1 MQVKNLILECMK
13 MDKTLKI
20 ACLGIMF
27 FSLSIP
33 AFSQN
38 RENSDNAMM
47 EKLVIDPNLRYGRL
61 ENGLA
66 YYIRHNEK
74 PKGRA
79 EFYLVQNVGSMQE
92 EDHQRGLAHFL
103 EHMSMNG
110 SKNFPAKNGI
120 QDYIEKIGL
129 KIGDNMNA
137 YTGFDETVYML
148 MNVPIARQGIID
160 SCLLILHDWAAFL
173 SLDDEAIEKE
183 RGVIREEWR
192 TTRTAQMR
200 LWEQQLP
207 VMFPRSRYGKRL
219 PIGILGIIENF
230 PNKELA
236 DYYKRWYRPDLQ
248 AIIVI
253 GDLDVDKTEAKI
265 KSMFS
270 DIPKPANPEVKD
282 LYIVQDN
289 NIPLVSIAKD
299 KEMTNTVLSLYFK
312 HDKLP
317 FSMKGTIADFMTN
330 YSLAVI
336 SIIMRERFAD
346 ILQRPNPPFVAAMA
360 RDGDYS
366 VAKTKGAWNTTAV
379 VKPNEL
385 KTAMRALVAETKR
398 VVQFGFTESEYER
411 AKEIIVKE
419 YESAYNE
426 RNNQENVAYAQ
437 EYIGHFTNLDYIPGI
452 EIEYELIKQ
461 VASLMPLE
469 GINSFVNQILSEF
482 AANKNIVI
490 SLVGPDMDDLVYP
503 TEQELVTMYMEA
515 CMERIVENEEDE
527 ISKVLIPELPTP
539 GKIIAETEEPLFG
552 VTQYTLSNGVRVIV
566 KPTPFKQDEIVMNAI
581 SPGGSTLFKDERD
594 IWNLKLVN
602 RAILLGG
609 LGEFSASDFRK
620 ALAGKKVVCT
630 TGLTP
635 SSEMIAGSAT
645 PSDLK
650 TLLEIIY
657 LQFTGIRKDEEAYAT
672 FKERSIA
679 ELANSDLDPDNMF
692 SDTLKS
698 LAYDNS
704 IRDMRLKAEDMH
716 KTDYNRMIEMYRE
729 RFADASDFIFTFVGN
744 IDKDTIRPLL
754 EQYIATLPAIN
765 RKDEPDETQITK
777 IHRGKVKKHF
787 SRPLETPKS
796 TIGLMYS
803 GEMPYNLKNIA
814 ITQVLNG
821 IFDMLFYDKVRAD
834 ESASYQV
841 WAEVDVLDF
850 PKGRSSIQIYF
861 DTDPLLQDKMIEVV
875 KSELSKIADEGPSA
889 NYLAKSIEMSLV
901 KRQEMVQENDYW
913 LNIISTYYYRNLD
926 AHHTYEEILNSITTD
941 DIRLFTKELLKQG
954 NEIEVV
960 MYPE

>member
-1 MQVKNLILECMK
+1 MK

-20 ACLGIMF
+20 ACLGLMLLC
-27 FSLSIP
+27 LSIP
-33 AFSQN
+33 SFSQN
-38 RENSDNAMM
+38 KENDDNAML
-47 EKLVIDPNLRYGRL
+47 ERLIIDPEIRYGQL
-61 ENGLA
+61 DNGLT
-66 YYIRHNEK
+66 YYIRHNET
-74 PKGRA
+74 PKERA

-103 EHMSMNG
+103 EHMAMNG
-110 SKNFPAKNGI
+110 SKNFPAKRGI
-120 QDYIEKIGL
+120 QDYIENIGL

-148 MNVPIARQGIID
+148 MNVPVTRQGIID
-160 SCLLILHDWAAFL
+160 SCLLILHDWSAFL
-173 SLDDEAIEKE
+173 LLEDEAIEKE

-192 TTRTAQMR
+192 TRRTAQMR

-219 PIGILGIIENF
+219 PIGILDVIENF
-230 PNKELA
+230 QGKELVN
-236 DYYKRWYRPDLQ
+236 YYKKWYRPDLQ
-248 AIIVI
+248 AVIII
-253 GDLDVDKTEAKI
+253 GDLDVDKTEKKI
-265 KSMFS
+265 INMFS
-270 DIPKPANPEVKD
+270 DIPKPDDPEMKD
-282 LYIVQDN
+282 LYVVQDN
-289 NIPLVSIAKD
+289 NMPLISIAKD

-317 FSMKGTIADFMTN
+317 FSLKGTIADFMTN

-346 ILQRPNPPFVAAMA
+346 ILQKPNPPFIAAMA

-366 VAKTKGAWNTTAV
+366 VAKTKGAWNTTAI

-385 KTAMRALVAETKR
+385 KTAMQALVMETKR
-398 VVQFGFTESEYER
+398 VVQFGFTESEYQR

-426 RNNQENVAYAQ
+426 RNNHENVAYAQ
-437 EYIGHFTNLDYIPGI
+437 EYIGHFTNFDYIPGI

-461 VASLMPLE
+461 IAPVMPLD
-469 GINSFVNQILSEF
+469 GINTFVKEALNGYE
-482 AANKNIVI
+482 ARKNIVI
-490 SLVGPDMDDLVYP
+490 SLVGPDTDGLIYP
-503 TEQELVTMYMEA
+503 SEEELIAMYVDA

-527 ISKVLIPELPTP
+527 ISKVLIPQLPKP
-539 GKIIAETEEPLFG
+539 GKIMAETEEPLFG
-552 VTQYTLSNGVRVIV
+552 VTQYKLSNGVRVVV
-566 KPTPFKQDEIVMNAI
+566 KQTDFKQDEIVMNAI
-581 SPGGSTLFKDERD
+581 SPGGNTLFKDERD
-594 IWNLKLVN
+594 IWNLKLLN

-609 LGEFSASDFRK
+609 LGEFNAPDFRK
-620 ALAGKKVVCT
+620 ALAGKKVDCSA
-630 TGLTP
+630 GLTP
-635 SSEMIAGSAT
+635 SSEMITGSAT

-657 LQFTGIRKDEEAYAT
+657 LQFTSIRKDEEAYAI
-672 FKERSIA
+672 FKERAIA
-679 ELANSDLDPDNMF
+679 ELANSDLDPDIIF

-704 IRDMRLKAEDMH
+704 KRDMRLKADDIH

-729 RFADASDFIFTFVGN
+729 RFADASDFTFTFVGN
-744 IDKDTIRPLL
+744 IDKDSIRPLL
-754 EQYIATLPAIN
+754 EQYIATLPVLN
-765 RKDEPDETQITK
+765 RKDEADETQITK
-777 IHRGKVKKHF
+777 IHRGKIKKHF
-787 SRPLETPKS
+787 AKPLETPKS

-803 GEMPYNLKNIA
+803 GEMPYDLKNVIIA
-814 ITQVLNG
+814 QVLSS
-821 IFDMLFYDKVRAD
+821 ILDLAFYDKIRAN

-841 WAEVDVLDF
+841 FAEVDILDF

-861 DTDPLLQDKMIEVV
+861 DTNPLLQDRMIEIV
-875 KSELSKIADEGPSA
+875 KSELSKIADEGPAAS
-889 NYLAKSIEMSLV
+889 YLNNSIVNIQKTHQNLI
-901 KRQEMVQENDYW
+901 RQNDYW
-913 LNIISTYYYRNLD
+913 LNIISTWYYRNLD
-926 AHHTYEEILNSITTD
+926 AHHTYEEILNGITAE